1 MIATKDKI
9 KIFKEILPFG
19 FMYENDAQRS
29 ILSFERGYSY
39 YLPFD
44 LKQDFE
50 TEEDFIIAVKV
61 LHRKNVMSFLLK
73 AMGFN
78 KNEFL
83 NFLEEQFY
91 LCKNK
96 NEDCVSFWLESIYH
110 FLLKEDNVFI
120 FQEGLNEKRGA
131 FLKWYN
137 DIKKTIPAETIQ
149 EEKILSISQIAL
161 KYAYENIELITRDNA
176 DGIAKKYNHS
186 SGGKLYQKF
195 SFYYDRNNRKAKP
208 HPSYTIKTLNNKIK
222 LFESV
227 IELLTEE
234 IKGKAIDELRILKG
248 FLVEFE

>member
-19 FMYENDAQRS
+19 FMYENDAQRT
-29 ILSFERGYSY
+29 ILFFEGGYSY

-50 TEEDFIIAVKV
+50 TEVDFIIAVKV

-96 NEDCVSFWLESIYH
+96 NENCVSFWLESIYH
-110 FLLKEDNVFI
+110 FLVKEDNVFI
-120 FQEGLNEKRGA
+120 FQEGLNEKRGT
-131 FLKWYN
+131 FLRWYN
-137 DIKKTIPAETIQ
+137 DIIKTIPAETIQ
-149 EEKILSISQIAL
+149 EEKKLSINQIAL
-161 KYAYENIELITRDNA
+161 KLVYEGASLSKEKANKIITDYGHTSGDALYNKF
-176 DGIAKKYNHS
+176 IKYS
-186 SGGKLYQKF
+186 EK
-195 SFYYDRNNRKAKP
+195 SFRRNSKG
-208 HPSYTIKTLNNKIK
+208 TIKVLENKIK

-227 IELLTEE
+227 IELLTNKK
-234 IKGKAIDELRILKG
+234 IAIDEVKYLKG
-248 FLVEFE
+248 FLVSLE

>member
-29 ILSFERGYSY
+29 ILSFEGGYSY

-50 TEEDFIIAVKV
+50 TEVDFIIAVKV

-96 NEDCVSFWLESIYH
+96 NDDCVSFWLESIYH
-110 FLLKEDNVFI
+110 FLVKENNVFI

-137 DIKKTIPAETIQ
+137 DIIKTIPAETIQ
-149 EEKILSISQIAL
+149 EEKKLSINQIAL
-161 KYAYENIELITRDNA
+161 KCFYEGKIITREN
-176 DGIAKKYNHS
+176 AKKQLENTGHK
-186 SGGKLYQKF
+186 SGDKLYNEF
-195 SFYYDRNNRKAKP
+195 SKWSNTTDRKADPESKV
-208 HPSYTIKTLNNKIK
+208 KLKNKIE

-227 IELLTEE
+227 IELLPDD
-234 IKGKAIDELRILKG
+234 KRSKAIDDLKIINS
-248 FLVEFE
+248 FTSKY